1 MPDIVDRRRACATAG
16 ALLCALLATGC
27 ASVDASRP
35 TREVQTQ
42 VAQRSGQ
49 ALDWDA
55 KAGTA
60 HATTRTLLAQP
71 LTGEA
76 AVRLAMLNNR
86 EIQAQFERLGIAQ
99 ADLVEAGLLDNP
111 VFSLS
116 LFYGSGTIAEAG
128 VVQDLVGLLSLSAR
142 KRLGQ
147 AQADR
152 LAADVAQR
160 LVDIAAEVK
169 ARHATVVGDTQALEL
184 ARQVQDATQA
194 GAELAQRQYAAGNLS
209 KRERDI
215 QHALYAEAALE
226 SSQAQA
232 QLNADR
238 EQLTRAMGLWGAD
251 AQWTTAPRLPEV
263 PTQLPDLAHVE
274 SQAIA
279 QRLDLQAAR
288 METRASGMAL
298 DLTQRWRYL
307 SALGVGVAFKRESNG
322 DKFVGPHV
330 ELGLPLFNQGQT
342 RVARARSEARR
353 AEAQLAALAVEIRSQ
368 ARAARDRLVAAQKA
382 ALHYRDVLLPLQ
394 ADIVDE
400 TVKFHNGMLVGVY
413 DLLLARQQQIH
424 TAQRSIAAT
433 REFWL
438 AWLDLERAIGAPLT
452 AAHASTTEH

>member
-1 MPDIVDRRRACATAG
+1 MPDIAERRRVRVAAG
-16 ALLCALLATGC
+16 ALAFLSIAAGC
-27 ASVDASRP
+27 ASVDATRP
-35 TREVQTQ
+35 IHEVRAQ

-49 ALDWDA
+49 PLDWDD
-55 KAGTA
+55 GTPSVRA
-60 HATTRTLLAQP
+60 ATRALLGQR

-86 EIQAQFERLGIAQ
+86 EVQAQFERLGIAQ

-147 AQADR
+147 VQADR
-152 LAADVAQR
+152 VAAEVAQR
-160 LVDIAAEVK
+160 LVDVAADVK
-169 ARHATVVGDTQALEL
+169 ARHATVVGDAQALEL

-215 QHALYAEAALE
+215 QQALYAEAALE
-226 SSQAQA
+226 LSRARA
-232 QLNADR
+232 QLAADR
-238 EQLTRAMGLWGAD
+238 EHLTRAMGLWGAD
-251 AQWTTAPRLPEV
+251 TQWTTAQRLPEV
-263 PTQLPDLAHVE
+263 PARLPDLADVE
-274 SQAIA
+274 SRAVA

-288 METRASGMAL
+288 MEARAGAAAA
-298 DLTQRWRYL
+298 DLTQQFRAL
-307 SALGVGVAFKRESNG
+307 STLGVGVAFKRESNG

-353 AEAQLAALAVEIRSQ
+353 AEAQLRALAIDIRSQ
-368 ARAARDRLVAAQKA
+368 ARAARDRLIAAQKA

-394 ADIVDE
+394 ADIVEE

-413 DLLLARQQQIH
+413 DLLFARQQQIQ

-433 REFWL
+433 RDFWL
-438 AWLDLERAIGAPLT
+438 AWIDLERAIGAALP
-452 AAHASTTEH
+452 AAGASATQQ

>member
-1 MPDIVDRRRACATAG
+1 MPDIVDRSRALAIAG
-16 ALLCALLATGC
+16 ALSCTLLAAGC
-27 ASVDASRP
+27 ASVDASRS
-35 TREVQTQ
+35 THDVQTQ

-49 ALDWDA
+49 PLDWDA
-55 KAGTA
+55 GAS
-60 HATTRTLLAQP
+60 ATHEATRTLLGQP
-71 LTGEA
+71 LTAEA

-86 EIQAQFERLGIAQ
+86 EVRAQFERVGLAQ

-128 VVQDLVGLLSLSAR
+128 VVQDLIGLLSLPGR

-152 LAADVAQR
+152 VAADVAQH
-160 LVDIAAEVK
+160 LVDIAVEVK
-169 ARHATVVGDTQALEL
+169 ARHAAVVADAQALEL

-194 GAELAQRQYAAGNLS
+194 GAELAQRQYVAGNLS

-226 SSQAQA
+226 TSQAQA
-232 QLNADR
+232 QLAADR

-251 AQWTTAPRLPEV
+251 TQWTAAPRLPEV
-263 PTQLPDLAHVE
+263 PAQLPDLAHVE

-288 METRASGMAL
+288 MEAQASASAA
-298 DLTQRWRYL
+298 DLTQRFRYL
-307 SALGVGVAFKRESNG
+307 SASGVGVAFKRESNG

-353 AEAQLAALAVEIRSQ
+353 AEAQFTALAVEIRSQ
-368 ARAARDRLVAAQKA
+368 ARAARDRLIAAQKA

-400 TVKFHNGMLVGVY
+400 TVQFHNGMLVGVY
-413 DLLLARQQQIH
+413 DLLLARQQQIQ

-438 AWLDLERAIGAPLT
+438 AWLDLERAIGAPLP
-452 AAHASTTEH
+452 AADPSPIRQ